1 MLRQDQMWYKI
12 GGVVMSL
19 ANQLQ
24 VAPEKALDLFYRSKT
39 CDALHDPE
47 TLLYTFSDAYIAD
60 EVIAERRGL

>member
-12 GGVVMSL
+12 GGVVMAL

-24 VAPEKALDLFYRSKT
+24 VTPEKALDLFYRSKT
-39 CDALHDPE
+39 CDMLHDPD